1 MHGLYATNIAGF
13 TQAERLAQQWLSP
26 RYRKLDRLERYV
38 VGEQYEGLPDFFNP
52 KQDVPLMERA
62 PNIVHSIVEAAIRQH
77 CDFAFGEGR
86 FPGIFCAADDDERLL
101 GEGMPDEMAHLYEAW
116 LRLLMRHACYPE
128 ACVDALANAEA
139 CGTAVSVVAL
149 VNGCPAIHTLRA
161 KWCQPEFDE
170 SGSTIK
176 ALEVQ
181 YPFFSYEKSDQ
192 GQWMVYSKL
201 YRRRIDET
209 RDVVYKP
216 VDMMQMGLGHIDWQE
231 DAAKSVT
238 HNLGF
243 CPVVWY
249 KLRSSYEH
257 ASDLDGYPIHGT
269 QLDELDALNYSLSQR
284 GRAAIYSGDP
294 QAYETGVDPQAPPA
308 GGMGRAAI
316 VPAKD
321 GSGYVFGSTT
331 GGRPARK
338 KGAGTVWSYE
348 NPEAKVGLL
357 SLPGDALNSISD
369 HVADICDKIGEVLG
383 YTKASPETVKGAI
396 SGKALAFLYHRTTS
410 FVDGLRQDFWHGWM
424 CPVINLLNRV
434 VHTQEK
440 RTPGSVYVH
449 GVRRIMPILDT
460 FTVDVADVP
469 MWMPPRLRARWG
481 HYFGLTSQD
490 EAEVVRMTVDAY
502 NAQVIPLRLALEKLQ
517 NIYPHD
523 DSEKLSEEMEHELT
537 EQAMHE
543 AAAVAKQNAKALE
556 AGADEEAPD
565 SEPPSEPGGP
575 PSSVPGAPPSEPGAP
590 TSSKPGED
598 DDEPIPSTQ
607 RPETLGSKRRRAR

>member
-13 TQAERLAQQWLSP
+13 MQAERMAQQWLSP

-62 PNIVHSIVEAAIRQH
+62 PNVVHSIVEAAIRQH

-86 FPGIFCAADDDERLL
+86 FPGVSAAADDDERLL
-101 GEGMPDEMAHLYEAW
+101 GEGMPDEMAQLYEAW
-116 LRLLMRHACYPE
+116 LRLLMRNACFPE
-128 ACVDALANAEA
+128 ACGDALANAEA

-149 VNGCPAIHTLRA
+149 VSGCPTIQTLRA
-161 KWCQPEFDE
+161 KWCTPEFDE
-170 SGSTIK
+170 SGSTIV

-181 YPFFSYEKSDQ
+181 YPYFCYEKSDQ
-192 GQWMVYSKL
+192 GQWMVYAKL
-201 YRRRIDET
+201 YRRRIDAQ

-216 VDMMQMGLGHIDWQE
+216 LDMASMGATPRDDQWQE
-231 DAAKSVT
+231 DPAKSVT
-238 HNLGF
+238 HALGF
-243 CPVVWY
+243 CPVIWY

-257 ASDLDGYPIHGT
+257 ASEIDGYPIHGT

-321 GSGYVFGSTT
+321 GSGYVFGSIT

-383 YTKASPETVKGAI
+383 YTKASPETVKGAM

-424 CPVINLLNRV
+424 VPTLNMLNRV
-434 VHTQEK
+434 VYTQE
-440 RTPGSVYVH
+440 RRAPGSVYIH
-449 GVRRIMPILDT
+449 GVQRAMPILAT
-460 FTVDVADVP
+460 FSVDVQGVT

-481 HYFGLTSQD
+481 KYFGLTAQD
-490 EAEVVRMTVDAY
+490 ESEVVRMTVDAY
-502 NAQVIPLRLALEKLQ
+502 NARVIPLRLALEKLQ

-523 DSEKLSEEMEHELT
+523 DSEKLSEEMEHELA

-543 AAAVAKQNAKALE
+543 AAVVAKQNANALE
-556 AGADEEAPD
+556 DAEQE
-565 SEPPSEPGGP
+565 GP
-575 PSSVPGAPPSEPGAP
+575 PSSVPGAPPSEPAP
-590 TSSKPGED
+590 DSEEAGPGSEPGFAAN
-598 DDEPIPSTQ
+598 DEPPSTQ
-607 RPETLGSKRRRAR
+607 RPESLRSKRRRAR

>member
-13 TQAERLAQQWLSP
+13 SQAERLAQQWLSP

-38 VGEQYEGLPDFFNP
+38 IGEQYEGLPDFFNP

-77 CDFAFGEGR
+77 CDFALGEGR
-86 FPGIFCAADDDERLL
+86 FPGISAAADDDERLL

-116 LRLLMRHACYPE
+116 LRLLMRHSCFPE
-128 ACVDALANAEA
+128 ASADALANAEA
-139 CGTAVSVVAL
+139 CGTAVSVIAL

-161 KWCQPEFDE
+161 KWCQPEFDA

-181 YPFFSYEKSDQ
+181 YPFFAYEKSDQ
-192 GQWMVYSKL
+192 GQWMVHAKL

-209 RDVVYKP
+209 RDVVYQP
-216 VDMMQMGLGHIDWQE
+216 IDMMQMGLGQIDWQE
-231 DAAKSVT
+231 DPAKSVT
-238 HNLGF
+238 HDLGF

-424 CPVINLLNRV
+424 CPTINMLNRV
-434 VHTQEK
+434 VYTQEK
-440 RTPGSVYVH
+440 RAPGSVYMH
-449 GVRRIMPILDT
+449 GVRRAMSILDT
-460 FTVDVADVP
+460 FTVDVAGVR

-481 HYFGLTSQD
+481 QYFGLTAQD

-502 NAQVIPLRLALEKLQ
+502 NARVIPLRLALDKLQ

-543 AAAVAKQNAKALE
+543 AAVVAKQNAKALQEGE
-556 AGADEEAPD
+556 ADEAPD
-565 SEPPSEPGGP
+565 SEAGP
-575 PSSVPGAPPSEPGAP
+575 PSSVPGAPPSEPG
-590 TSSKPGED
+590 ED
-598 DDEPIPSTQ
+598 DDEEPIPSTQ
-607 RPETLGSKRRRAR
+607 RPETLGSKRRRVR

>member
-13 TQAERLAQQWLSP
+13 AQAERLAQQWLSP

-86 FPGIFCAADDDERLL
+86 FPGVTAAADDDERLL
-101 GEGMPDEMAHLYEAW
+101 GEGMPDELAQLYEAW
-116 LRLLMRHACYPE
+116 LRLLMRNACFPE
-128 ACVDALANAEA
+128 ACNDAMANAEA
-139 CGTAVSVVAL
+139 CGTAVSVIAL
-149 VNGCPAIHTLRA
+149 VDGCPRINTLRA
-161 KWCQPEFDE
+161 KWCEPEYDE
-170 SGSTIK
+170 SGCNIT
-176 ALEVQ
+176 ALEVT
-181 YPFFSYEKSDQ
+181 YPFFAYEKSNQ
-192 GQWMVYSKL
+192 GQWMVHARL
-201 YRRRIDET
+201 YRRRIDAQ

-216 VDMMQMGLGHIDWQE
+216 MDMTAMGLGKIDWVE
-231 DAAKSVT
+231 DPAKSVT
-238 HNLGF
+238 HGLGF

-249 KLRSSYEH
+249 KLRASYEH
-257 ASDLDGYPIHGT
+257 ASDIDGYPIHGT

-321 GSGYVFGSTT
+321 GSGYVFGSTA

-357 SLPGDALNSISD
+357 SLPGDALNSITE
-369 HVADICDKIGEVLG
+369 HTADICDKIGEVLG
-383 YTKASPETVKGAI
+383 YTKASPETVKGAM

-424 CPVINLLNRV
+424 VPVLDMLNRV
-434 VHTQEK
+434 VYTQEK
-440 RTPGSVYVH
+440 RAPGSVYVH
-449 GVRRIMPILDT
+449 GVRRAMPILDT
-460 FTVDVADVP
+460 FNVNVAGAQ

-481 HYFGLTSQD
+481 HYFGLTAQD

-502 NAQVIPLRLALEKLQ
+502 NAHIIPLRLALEKLS

-523 DSEKLSEEMEHELT
+523 SSEKLAEEMEHELT

-543 AAAVAKQNAKALE
+543 AAAVAEQNRKAL
-556 AGADEEAPD
+556 AAPADEEPPSGPV
-565 SEPPSEPGGP
+565 SEPGP
-575 PSSVPGAPPSEPGAP
+575 PSSVPEPPSSKEGPP
-590 TSSKPGED
+590 SSKPGED
-598 DDEPIPSTQ
+598 EDEEPIPSTQ
-607 RPETLGSKRRRAR
+607 RPESLASKRRRAR